1 MSMYLQI
8 ALTTAFLIGFFAP
21 MYRDY
26 TNAAD
31 AATYLGVRLK
41 RQHWFRPRR
50 FVGYGMLGVAG
61 LAVTPFTLG
70 LGLFWSVMW
79 LFEWSR
85 K

>member
-1 MSMYLQI
+1 MYLQI
-8 ALTTAFLIGFFAP
+8 ACTTAFLIGFFAP

-50 FVGYGMLGVAG
+50 FVGYGMLGMAG
-61 LAVTPFTLG
+61 LAATPITLVLG
-70 LGLFWSVMW
+70 LSWCIVS